1 MTYRLFQN
9 LSWHFRCNTVRLK
22 SVNITQPTNERLHCF
37 SQSEKAGITRC
48 KSTKPASDKCQ
59 GLPWVAT
66 DTDQYSSLTSGDG
79 FCYINLFYDNFIL
92 TSLNAFSSSDLLIV
106 WSLSKLCFLKTWK
119 IHNYD
124 NSSLHYIIGE

>member
-1 MTYRLFQN
+1 MQYDWNQSISLNQQMNVYIVLAIVKKQASRDVNKQSRYLIWIWWYMSRAF
-9 LSWHFRCNTVRLK
+9 LS
-22 SVNITQPTNERLHCF
+22 S
-37 SQSEKAGITRC
+37 G
-48 KSTKPASDKCQ
+48 
-59 GLPWVAT
+59 
-66 DTDQYSSLTSGDG
+66 TDQQSLTSEDG

-124 NSSLHYIIGE
+124 NSSLHYINGE